1 MRTARPGDLYR
12 IAELESQLFGH
23 LGFSHS
29 ALLQLY
35 GTSGEAW
42 LVAED
47 LEGVWGYALTTR
59 AMDDPRVGWIL
70 ALGVHSERRGEHIG
84 RALLD
89 ESIVELR
96 SRDMDTIKLTV
107 EPGNLAAYALYIQAG
122 FQDTGQIKEGDIGDG
137 MPRKILTLLLPT
149 VLAASQPEEP
159 ADEQHEEQVPE
170 DIAGI
175 SLDFQDRF
183 PRA

>member
-1 MRTARPGDLYR
+1 VRTARPGDLSR
-12 IAELESQLFGH
+12 IAELEGQLFGR

-29 ALLQLY
+29 ALIQLY

-47 LEGVWGYALTTR
+47 ADGVWGYSLTQR
-59 AMDDPRVGWIL
+59 GMDDPRVGWIL
-70 ALGVHSERRGEHIG
+70 ALGVHPERRGEHIG

-96 SRDMDTIKLTV
+96 SRDMYTIKLTV
-107 EPGNLAAYALYIQAG
+107 KPDNEPAYALYIRAG
-122 FQDTGQIKEGDIGDG
+122 FQDTGQFKEDDIGDG
-137 MPRKILTLLLPT
+137 EPRKILTLLLATGPPP
-149 VLAASQPEEP
+149 SQPEQA
-159 ADEQHEEQVPE
+159 ADEQHKEQVPE

-175 SLDFQDRF
+175 RLDF
-183 PRA
+183 